1 MRIKTG
7 KNETEG
13 KENDSIQES
22 KTQAMNHVATASVVE
37 QLSAVAAN
45 KMFKTFLNPSP
56 AVLLRITN
64 TPETRGWKRNIFS
77 SVFSIPISNIQYS

>member
-1 MRIKTG
+1 MGIKTG

-13 KENDSIQES
+13 KENDSVQES

-56 AVLLRITN
+56 AVLLLITN
-64 TPETRGWKRNIFS
+64 TTETDRNAAEVAFFRFQ
-77 SVFSIPISNIQYS
+77 VKVV

>member
-13 KENDSIQES
+13 KESDSVQES

-56 AVLLRITN
+56 AVLLLITN
-64 TPETRGWKRNIFS
+64 TTETDRNAAEVAFFRFQ
-77 SVFSIPISNIQYS
+77 VKVV